1 MTAEAEHKV
10 AVLAVGEVHDSGD
23 VSAACRAAVALLN
36 RTGARI
42 LECDAAGITRPDL
55 LTVELLARLKLTSV
69 RSGRI
74 FRVRNAPTRL
84 VKLLHFAGLEEVL
97 DVKAAQV

>member
-1 MTAEAEHKV
+1 
-10 AVLAVGEVHDSGD
+10 
-23 VSAACRAAVALLN
+23 
-36 RTGARI
+36 
-42 LECDAAGITRPDL
+42 
-55 LTVELLARLKLTSV
+55 V